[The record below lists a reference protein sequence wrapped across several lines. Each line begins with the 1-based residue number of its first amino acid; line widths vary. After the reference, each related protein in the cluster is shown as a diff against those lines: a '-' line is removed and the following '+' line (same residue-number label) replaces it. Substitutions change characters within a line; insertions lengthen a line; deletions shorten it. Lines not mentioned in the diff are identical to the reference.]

1 MIFKLNFQK
10 KIFIN
15 FSIIILVVIIVFSF
29 AFYKYSSK
37 ILLNNYFDNSKQLSE
52 KISNQIDMRLK
63 QLDVAAMGI
72 TYNNDV
78 QSVMSSLNNNKI
90 TNDIDMLTYNSIVNK
105 SLKTLF
111 YCIPDATRT
120 IIFNS
125 NKDFYFYYGMSQ
137 EEPDVFNQ
145 KLKDTIWYNNLM
157 EPGKLS
163 SIIPPHYDDWSTN
176 PKLVVSLLRKFNSP
190 YSNELGII
198 EVQIPYSALESS
210 CKVSSMSSD
219 YSVII
224 MDNQGRKIFPF
235 NPVPEYDGLFQK
247 YLNNETLTD
256 RFKGSGELKLSNKDK
271 LLYGFY
277 KSDYSSWTVFLTSKQ
292 TQLLKQLQFYRNI
305 TAITGVII
313 LALIMTAFFLLS
325 KTLTKPLK
333 QLTSTVERVSLD
345 NMNLEVPHD
354 GNDEF
359 KILNESFTNMFSKLK
374 DSINKVY
381 ESKIRESNAHLLA
394 LQAQMNPHFL
404 YNSLYAIIAAG
415 EEFGV
420 NASITMCRHLANMM
434 RYITSPVNCNIT
446 IGDELSHTMHYLD
459 LQKVPYEDS
468 LKFEVSIQDSLLSAG
483 IPKLTIQPLIEN
495 CIKHGFKNIRPPWE
509 IKIVG
514 RYETENSWIIIIED
528 NGSGF
533 NDGVLTKLNKQ
544 MEEFRLNLIEGNFKE
559 NLEIGGM
566 GIINIYSRLAIN
578 FKENLIFKITNKN
591 TQGSIVSIGVTH
603 IDKGGADD
611 D

>member
-15 FSIIILVVIIVFSF
+15 FSIIIMVAIIVFSY
-29 AFYKYSSK
+29 AFYQYASR

-52 KISNQIDMRLK
+52 KISSQIDMRLK
-63 QLDVAAMGI
+63 QLDTAAMGI
-72 TYNNDV
+72 TYNNEV
-78 QSVMSSLNNNKI
+78 QDVMSSLNNDKTI
-90 TNDIDMLTYNSIVNK
+90 YGIDMLTYNSIVNK

-111 YCIPDATRT
+111 YCIPDITRT

-157 EPGKLS
+157 EPDKLS

-198 EVQIPYSALESS
+198 EVQIPYSVLENS
-210 CKVSSMSSD
+210 CKVDSMSSE
-219 YSVII
+219 YNVII
-224 MDNQGRKIFPF
+224 LDSQGRKIYPF
-235 NPVPEYDGLFQK
+235 NPVPEYDGLFQQ
-247 YLNNETLTD
+247 YLHNETLTD
-256 RFKGSGELKLSNKDK
+256 RFKGSGELNLSNKDK

-305 TAITGVII
+305 TALIGVII

-325 KTLTKPLK
+325 KTLTRPLK

-415 EEFGV
+415 EELGV
-420 NASITMCRHLANMM
+420 DASTTMCRHLASMM
-434 RYITSPVNCNIT
+434 RYITSPANGNIT

-459 LQKVPYEDS
+459 LLKVPYEDS
-468 LKFEVSIQDSLLSAG
+468 LKFEVSIQDSLYSLG

-509 IKIVG
+509 IKIEG
-514 RYETENSWIIIIED
+514 RLMRKIAGLLLLKTMGRD
-528 NGSGF
+528 
-533 NDGVLTKLNKQ
+533 LT
-544 MEEFRLNLIEGNFKE
+544 M
-559 NLEIGGM
+559 M
-566 GIINIYSRLAIN
+566 YSQN
-578 FKENLIFKITNKN
+578 
-591 TQGSIVSIGVTH
+591 
-603 IDKGGADD
+603 
-611 D
+611 